1 MSGALPVNRA
11 ALWSARNVDAEGH
24 AMAAASLR
32 TPRTVVLCSPKG
44 GSGKTTM
51 CQNLLPLAAQEGLRV
66 LGVDFDPQ
74 QTLTKWGKRRLVTG
88 EVRPETAMF
97 DVLPAD
103 ILNDWHTVQET
114 IAVYDLAFVDMLPS
128 VDHCLPQV
136 LEICSAADL
145 VIVTTQASMNDFDST
160 GPWLTRLAEM
170 GVHVAAVLNR
180 ANEREVFVRALK
192 EQLNHL
198 APLCPV
204 TVRNLTDAHATHV
217 DGLSAADNF
226 KSKARADFAAVWDY
240 VRREAKVGF
249 PGKIGVARA

>member
-1 MSGALPVNRA
+1 
-11 ALWSARNVDAEGH
+11 
-24 AMAAASLR
+24 
-32 TPRTVVLCSPKG
+32 
-44 GSGKTTM
+44 M

-74 QTLTKWGKRRLVTG
+74 QTLTKWGKRRLVTA
-88 EVRPETAMF
+88 EARPGIAMF

-103 ILNDWHTVQET
+103 ILNDWHTVQDA
-114 IAVYDLAFVDMLPS
+114 IAGYDLAIVDMLPS

-136 LEICSAADL
+136 LEVCSSADL
-145 VIVTTQASMNDFDST
+145 VVVTSQASMNDFDGP

-170 GVHVAAVLNR
+170 GVHVTAVLNR

-204 TVRNLTDAHATHV
+204 TVRNLTDAHASHV
-217 DGLSAADNF
+217 DGMSAADNL
-226 KSKARADFAAVWDY
+226 KSKVRPDFVAVWDY
-240 VRREAKVGF
+240 VRREAKLGL
-249 PGKIGVARA
+249 PAKKRASRV